1 MGVSIIQKSQTMKTF
16 LFHTVELELS
26 LKIWFQLIRRENR
39 IQGQE
44 GRFGLSPLQKGFL
57 ASGRWSCL
65 PGGTTGTGALG
76 EQVSEPQMV
85 VGQEVSTSQGFPSLS
100 VL

>member
-26 LKIWFQLIRRENR
+26 LKILFQLIRKENR
-39 IQGQE
+39 IQCQE
-44 GRFGLSPLQKGFL
+44 GRFSLSLLQKGFL
-57 ASGRWSCL
+57 VSGRWGCL
-65 PGGTTGTGALG
+65 PGGTTGTGASG
-76 EQVSEPQMV
+76 EEVSEPQMV
-85 VGQEVSTSQGFPSLS
+85 GGQEVSTSQGFPSLS